1 MYYYSKTSKSRI
13 IHSEECRYHLSINP
27 EHLGTFQTLAE
38 AHAAGYRMCKVC
50 NPLVALFRAEEESI
64 MDICLEKGISVSLRR
79 NFISISSPRSK
90 WRILADDNRNHTK
103 LYHHN
108 DFETKQ
114 RGPVAGYHDQ
124 HVNYATIQEYL
135 DYIID
140 HDYYRMMN
148 PLYPA
153 PQPKALPQKG
163 TKRYRKAQ
171 AREKRKAKKTAV
183 WNVLSIIESLSDRN
197 KARAAV

>member
-1 MYYYSKTSKSRI
+1 
-13 IHSEECRYHLSINP
+13 
-27 EHLGTFQTLAE
+27 
-38 AHAAGYRMCKVC
+38 
-50 NPLVALFRAEEESI
+50 
-64 MDICLEKGISVSLRR
+64 MDICLKKGISVSLRR

-108 DFETKQ
+108 DFELKQ

-153 PQPKALPQKG
+153 PQPKAPPQKG

-171 AREKRKAKKTAV
+171 AREKRKAKNTAV
-183 WNVLSIIESLSDRN
+183 WNVLNIIDSLSDQN
-197 KARAAV
+197 KTCAAV